1 MLNRIVIA
9 NLHATSHILIVSK
22 HSSQIKIMTKEK
34 LRMDTLRLGLM
45 ENIDDCFEV
54 FDIFL
59 EHLFNVIDLH
69 HKDPITSYANKDAVF
84 INQMMF
90 NKLTHLRK
98 LVEGVGYE
106 AKNGTKMN
114 KIIDPTIIASLTRN
128 VYETVSIFSLDI

>member
-1 MLNRIVIA
+1 
-9 NLHATSHILIVSK
+9 
-22 HSSQIKIMTKEK
+22 MTKEK